1 MFAVSGTPG
10 MLYGTAGVHGLS
22 KSVRSPSAD
31 SLIVEHSKRNNI
43 GSSFAWYSTLK
54 SVSGSLG
61 KGAAGILLTLTAS
74 DYFLV
79 FILAGLISATSLVVV
94 SRFVREMRSPDP
106 PSRDTNGTPE
116 PIYAKPAGSGKP
128 NRSRFFV
135 TLLPFIGFGCFMS
148 GIGHMV
154 DALFPIL
161 AVEYAGMSEAEV
173 GVVYMATTAAV
184 LLAGPVWGWL
194 SDHLSRRMV
203 LIAAGI
209 GNALASAIFLVFPNA
224 LGMATGRLVDDVGKS
239 ALRPAWGTLMG
250 QLISLNPTRRGQ
262 VVGYMGMGK
271 DAGEMAG
278 PIMASLIW
286 AVWGIPVLLGARIAL
301 AIGSGIYSMVLLG
314 YIRKLEAENKM
325 DPEIRGNLDA
335 SRAGRQVQEGGPPP
349 SR

>member
-1 MFAVSGTPG
+1 
-10 MLYGTAGVHGLS
+10 
-22 KSVRSPSAD
+22 
-31 SLIVEHSKRNNI
+31 
-43 GSSFAWYSTLK
+43 
-54 SVSGSLG
+54 
-61 KGAAGILLTLTAS
+61 
-74 DYFLV
+74 
-79 FILAGLISATSLVVV
+79 
-94 SRFVREMRSPDP
+94 
-106 PSRDTNGTPE
+106 
-116 PIYAKPAGSGKP
+116 
-128 NRSRFFV
+128 
-135 TLLPFIGFGCFMS
+135 MS

-209 GNALASAIFLVFPNA
+209 GNALASAIFLVFPNT

-250 QLISLNPTRRGQ
+250 QSISLNPTRRGQ

-301 AIGSGIYSMVLLG
+301 AIGSGIYSMLLLG

-335 SRAGRQVQEGGPPP
+335 SRAGRPVQEGGPPP